1 MSGRGRGLLLAAA
14 LVAGAAA
21 DARAQTLSDT
31 TTSGAPS
38 RWPITAWAS
47 AGVGLGRVA
56 SQEGNA
62 LAMVERANLSAGTV
76 LLTYRRSDVH
86 PPLSGDGVRDTGFL
100 VGVRSR
106 GRRLFAAPAIG
117 YVEARPSH
125 RCDCGDPRQ
134 FGPSVGAFAY
144 DLTLHA
150 NAKVLGVALPLSGVA
165 GPRRVR
171 YLAGTIAVEAGWF
184 GEWVDADE
192 R

>member
-1 MSGRGRGLLLAAA
+1 M
-14 LVAGAAA
+14 LVTGAAA
-21 DARAQTLSDT
+21 KVRAQTASDT
-31 TTSGAPS
+31 KTGGAPS
-38 RWPITAWAS
+38 RWPIAAWAS

-62 LAMVERANLSAGTV
+62 LATVERANLSAGPV
-76 LLTYRRSDVH
+76 LFTYRRSDVA
-86 PPLSGDGVRDTGFL
+86 PLEAGNGVRDAGVL

-106 GRRLFAAPAIG
+106 GRRLFAAPAVG
-117 YVEARPSH
+117 YVQARPSR

-134 FGPSVGAFAY
+134 FGASVGAFAY

-150 NAKVLGVALPLSGVA
+150 NAKVLGVALSLSGVA

-171 YLAGTIAVEAGWF
+171 YLAGTVAVEAGWF
-184 GEWVDADE
+184 GGWEDAAD